1 MLGPSSGHSL
11 NVFRLFHRSS
21 FKSSHLLLNWNL
33 TSIGSKRFGFDAK
46 GSSKGHFSPD
56 LKLILTERNSSEQ
69 DTRCRGGDCQEQAGT
84 SDQRPAIKDQG
95 PHLGHPRRDHDLTSH
110 GPVEPRVSRCCADA
124 AQAGTHQAGARVTTV
139 AIVPYRQ
146 RG

>member
-21 FKSSHLLLNWNL
+21 FKSSHILLNWNL
-33 TSIGSKRFGFDAK
+33 TSIGSKIFGFDAK

-56 LKLILTERNSSEQ
+56 LKLILTERNSCEQ
-69 DTRCRGGDCQEQAGT
+69 GTRCRGGDCREQAGT
-84 SDQRPAIKDQG
+84 SDQRPATSDQG
-95 PHLGHPRRDHDLTSH
+95 PRTPSWASTSRPRPDLPRPSGTSSK
-110 GPVEPRVSRCCADA
+110 PMLPRLRL
-124 AQAGTHQAGARVTTV
+124 TKRGARVTTV